1 VAEATAQDDQP
12 KETPMSKFRTTL
24 GVALLAF
31 ATSALPAAADLY
43 VGFGSGRAS
52 IDEHVA
58 GSTDELNAD
67 ETSEQFFFGLELGRH
82 AALEFG
88 RTDFGVLEDT
98 VTISGLPNQVMYTAD
113 GRTISML
120 FRDEIT
126 DDLSLFLRAG
136 VVDWNTTTDIGG
148 GAFIH
153 HDSGQNGVFGF
164 GATFRATDHLTFRAE
179 YTQYEIGDADLMA
192 SSLAVVWGF

>member
-1 VAEATAQDDQP
+1 
-12 KETPMSKFRTTL
+12 MSKIRSTL
-24 GVALLAF
+24 SVALLAL

-58 GSTDELNAD
+58 GSSDELNAD
-67 ETSEQFFFGLELGRH
+67 ETTEQFFFGFELGRH
-82 AALEFG
+82 GALEFG

-113 GRTISML
+113 GRTISLL
-120 FRDEIT
+120 FRDEIS

-136 VVDWNTTTDIGG
+136 VVDWNRTIDIGG
-148 GAFIH
+148 GAFIQH
-153 HDSGQNGVFGF
+153 ASGQNGVFGL
-164 GATFRATDHLTFRAE
+164 GATYRATDHLTFRVE
-179 YTQYEIGDADLMA
+179 YTQYEIGDEDLMA
-192 SSLAVVWGF
+192 SSLAVTWGF